1 MANVFRTVDSF
12 GPTTRI
18 RFQQHWNAITYH
30 TEAGYGINH
39 IPHLYRPIK
48 DLLDKEYTFTDKI
61 YPGELITL
69 PPAGNGTPKDVYIV
83 ELDFTLP
90 AEEATVY
97 LLQWPHNQFH
107 ISD

>member
-1 MANVFRTVDSF
+1 MAQVFRTVESHGD
-12 GPTTRI
+12 TTLI
-18 RFQQHWNAITYH
+18 RFQQHWNAVTYH

-39 IPHLYRPIK
+39 TAQAYKPIAA
-48 DLLDKEYTFTDKI
+48 LLEQNYQFVDKI

-69 PPAGNGTPKDVYIV
+69 PPAGTGKPKDVYIV

-107 ISD
+107 IAD